1 MRDATIAFAGML
13 QAGELVRQIA
23 TAGNC
28 SQQAAHHSLA
38 SIFERSPDS
47 TEASFGGLD
56 GVRLGLRMLIEIFSA
71 RTQQQSIQSLNYALG
86 LVKISAGLRRDAQ
99 RMDALGQE
107 IGLIES
113 AWRQREGD
121 LDPSVLSQLADA
133 YQQFISTM
141 DFRLSINGK
150 PDYLKQAEK
159 IAFIRALLLAGI
171 RSAILWHQVGGR
183 QWRLIFQRTRMLKE
197 ARELLEG
204 RGSGRQD

>member
-23 TAGNC
+23 SSGHC

-38 SIFERSPDS
+38 SIFERAPDS
-47 TEASFGGLD
+47 TEDSFGGIE

-71 RTQQQSIQSLNYALG
+71 RTQRESMQGLNYALG
-86 LVKISAGLRRDAQ
+86 LAKLSAKLRRDSQ
-99 RMDALGQE
+99 RMNALGEE

-113 AWRQREGD
+113 AWQQREGD

-133 YQQFISTM
+133 YQQFISSM

-150 PDYLKQAEK
+150 PDYLKQSEK

-183 QWRLIFQRTRMLKE
+183 QWRLIFQRARMLQE
-197 ARELLEG
+197 ARRLLEG
-204 RGSGRQD
+204 SAST

>member
-23 TAGNC
+23 TAGHC

-38 SIFERSPDS
+38 SIFERSPDRC
-47 TEASFGGLD
+47 EDSFGGID
-56 GVRLGLRMLIEIFSA
+56 GVRLGLRMLVEIFSA
-71 RTQQQSIQSLNYALG
+71 RTQHESMPSLNYALG
-86 LVKISAGLRRDAQ
+86 LVKIGARLRRDPQ
-99 RMDALGQE
+99 RMNALGEE
-107 IGLIES
+107 IGLIDS
-113 AWRQREGD
+113 AWQQRAGD
-121 LDPSVLSQLADA
+121 LDTSVISQLANA
-133 YQQFISTM
+133 YQQFISSM

-183 QWRLIFQRTRMLKE
+183 QWRLVFQRARMLNE
-197 ARELLEG
+197 ARQLLEG
-204 RGSGRQD
+204 RQGSRP